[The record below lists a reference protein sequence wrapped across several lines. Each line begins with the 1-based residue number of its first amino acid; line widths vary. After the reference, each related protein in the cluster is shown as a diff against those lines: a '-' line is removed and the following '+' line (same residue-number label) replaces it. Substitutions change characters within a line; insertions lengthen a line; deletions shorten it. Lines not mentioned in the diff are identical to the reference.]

1 MSVTE
6 QAYLAL
12 TTAEG
17 QRLERNAAAAQER
30 DLRAVAQ
37 AEAAKAAAAQQL
49 QRCAQSRL
57 DIEQDCETQ

>member
-17 QRLERNAAAAQER
+17 KRLERDAAAAQER
-30 DLRAVAQ
+30 DLRVVAQ

-49 QRCAQSRL
+49 QRCA
-57 DIEQDCETQ
+57 